1 LVVPVKPELVV
12 KLKPSTGAS
21 TKTPCLVGSSEL
33 PHAASRHTV
42 AINER
47 LNKFFMGGLS
57 MGLFEPI
64 L

>member
-1 LVVPVKPELVV
+1 
-12 KLKPSTGAS
+12 
-21 TKTPCLVGSSEL
+21 LVGSSEL